1 VGDCLKVDTPVNK
14 MLVAIDG
21 SEAATKALNY
31 ALSLAEKCD
40 AEVQIVS
47 VVQTID
53 SIMPSS
59 PHMLYASLIYDMEK
73 SVETILSEALKVAR
87 EKKPKLKVSTRLLKG
102 RPTDEIVY
110 MAKEE
115 SFDIIVVGSRGL
127 SGAEELFLGSV
138 SDRVA
143 DKATCP
149 VLIVK

>member
-1 VGDCLKVDTPVNK
+1 MDTPIK
-14 MLVAIDG
+14 RMLVAVDG
-21 SEAATKALNY
+21 STAAAKALNY
-31 ALSLAEKCD
+31 ALNLAEKCG
-40 AEVQIVS
+40 AEVHIVG

-53 SIMPSS
+53 SIIPSS
-59 PHMLYASLIYDMEK
+59 PHTFYASLIYDMEK
-73 SVETILSEALKVAR
+73 SMQTILSEALKMAK
-87 EKKPKLKVSTRLLKG
+87 ENKPNLKISTRLLKG
-102 RPTDEIVY
+102 RPANEIVH

-127 SGAEELFLGSV
+127 SGAEEIFLGSV

>member
-1 VGDCLKVDTPVNK
+1 MEDFLKMDAPIKK

-21 SEAATKALNY
+21 SNAATKALNY

-53 SIMPSS
+53 SMMPS
-59 PHMLYASLIYDMEK
+59 PGVLYASLIYDMEK
-73 SVETILSEALKVAR
+73 SIETILSEILKVAKD
-87 EKKPKLKVSTRLLKG
+87 KKPNLKVSTRLLKG
-102 RPTDEIVY
+102 RPADEIVHL
-110 MAKEE
+110 AKEE
-115 SFDIIVVGSRGL
+115 GFDIIVLGSRGL

-143 DKATCP
+143 DKAPCP